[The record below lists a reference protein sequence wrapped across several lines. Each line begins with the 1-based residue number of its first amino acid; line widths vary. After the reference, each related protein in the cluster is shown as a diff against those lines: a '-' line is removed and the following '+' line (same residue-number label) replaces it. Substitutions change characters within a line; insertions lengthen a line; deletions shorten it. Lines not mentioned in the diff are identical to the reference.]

1 MAAAKSTRLSIVEQA
16 VADILERLSDLKP
29 TDDKPQNAVKIRE
42 LRTKA
47 LAYERTVVGWLAHP
61 PSEAQRSAM
70 LKLVIELNM
79 QVMTFAR
86 EMTGDK
92 PSSYT
97 GYVPK
102 APASTKPVRASAKP
116 VKK

>member
-16 VADILERLSDLKP
+16 VADILERLSELKQG
-29 TDDKPQNAVKIRE
+29 TDQSASTVKLRE

-47 LAYERTVVGWLAHP
+47 LAYDRTVKGWLAHP

-79 QVMTFAR
+79 LVMQFVRSET
-86 EMTGDK
+86 EEK
-92 PSSYT
+92 PPTT

-102 APASTKPVRASAKP
+102 RASNKP
-116 VKK
+116 KI